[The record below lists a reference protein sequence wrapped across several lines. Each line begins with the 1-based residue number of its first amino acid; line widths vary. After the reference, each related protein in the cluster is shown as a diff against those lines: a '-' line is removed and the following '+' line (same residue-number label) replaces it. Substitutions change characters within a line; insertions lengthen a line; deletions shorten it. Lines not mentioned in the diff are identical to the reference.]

1 MIPRQVQFTGS
12 GMGSPG
18 AGEKENGE
26 LSLMGIEVRVCKL
39 KRVLGVDGGEGCTA
53 NANAPNI
60 T

>member
-1 MIPRQVQFTGS
+1 
-12 GMGSPG
+12 MGSPE

-39 KRVLGVDGGEGCTA
+39 KRVLGMDGGEGCTA
-53 NANAPNI
+53 NANVPNI